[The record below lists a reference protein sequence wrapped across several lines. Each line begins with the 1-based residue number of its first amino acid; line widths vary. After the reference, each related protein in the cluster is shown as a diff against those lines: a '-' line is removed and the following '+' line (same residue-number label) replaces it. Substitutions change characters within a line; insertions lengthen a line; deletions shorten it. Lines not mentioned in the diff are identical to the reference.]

1 MQFCNIC
8 VLLILNQI
16 HLICTLASV
25 AFLVSSVISFVAEI
39 KKVEFKDIGGGW
51 SGDVKGEQGDEEKG
65 EMVVLRRKINV

>member
-1 MQFCNIC
+1 MQFCNIY

-25 AFLVSSVISFVAEI
+25 AFLVSSVISFVVEI

-51 SGDVKGEQGDEEKG
+51 SGEEKGEQGDEEKG